1 MVLAG
6 VCQISHLKHKIQF
19 FSPEKKAEPVVLLY
33 PMLRTSH
40 SCCSADA
47 VPCCTLWDMP
57 WSLVVLRCICRESC
71 IDMWLY
77 DLLQQHASITDVW
90 RLFWSARLIHRNPVL
105 SCHLLPYSI
114 LLTNSHGLSF
124 CPTLW
129 CDMQGP
135 AGWWLSVT
143 HWPGGWGTARC
154 WSSEE
159 AEMEPGDSREHEGDQ
174 PPPLYGLVHALTWAC
189 FATGNI
195 V

>member
-135 AGWWLSVT
+135 AGW
-143 HWPGGWGTARC
+143 
-154 WSSEE
+154 
-159 AEMEPGDSREHEGDQ
+159 
-174 PPPLYGLVHALTWAC
+174 
-189 FATGNI
+189 
-195 V
+195 